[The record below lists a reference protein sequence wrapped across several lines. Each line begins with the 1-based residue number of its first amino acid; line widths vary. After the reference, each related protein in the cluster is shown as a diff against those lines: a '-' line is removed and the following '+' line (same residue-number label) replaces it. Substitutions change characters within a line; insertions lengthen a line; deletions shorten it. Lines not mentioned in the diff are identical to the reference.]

1 MLKRFIFF
9 AAALAAALPSF
20 LAHAADVNTA
30 DEAALRIV
38 KGIGPAKA
46 KAIVE
51 ERAAGGSFKDSDD
64 LRQRVKGLG
73 GHAVDR
79 LQAEGLTIGA
89 TAAIPCRHDMCS
101 AGADTFGLAF
111 AERPYRATAASV
123 LYNRMHPIA
132 RDGRA
137 LRVHAYALQN
147 Y

>member
-1 MLKRFIFF
+1 MLKRFVFF

-20 LAHAADVNTA
+20 LAYAVDVNTA
-30 DEAALRIV
+30 DEAALRMV

-89 TAAIPCRHDMCS
+89 TAMPCRHDTCS
-101 AGADTFGLAF
+101 AGAETFRLAF

-123 LYNRMHPIA
+123 LYNRTHP
-132 RDGRA
+132 
-137 LRVHAYALQN
+137 HC
-147 Y
+147 

>member
-1 MLKRFIFF
+1 MLKRFVFY
-9 AAALAAALPSF
+9 AALLAAALPSF
-20 LAHAADVNTA
+20 LAHAVDVNTA

-79 LQAEGLTIGA
+79 LKAEGLTIGA
-89 TAAIPCRHDMCS
+89 ATEIPCWHHRCS
-101 AGADTFGLAF
+101 AGANTFG
-111 AERPYRATAASV
+111 
-123 LYNRMHPIA
+123 
-132 RDGRA
+132 
-137 LRVHAYALQN
+137 
-147 Y
+147 